1 MAKALEGNGD
11 LADPIAQ
18 APREIQVKQA
28 PATGENSGFVLQ
40 CGEGRGNLPPA
51 CGFRG
56 REGVGAGARTAKTWG
71 RNVADAN
78 GQAASEAGGAE
89 AGSGETVIIKKY
101 ANRRLYNT
109 AASTYVTLEHLSD
122 MVRQG
127 VDFIVLDAKTGEE
140 ITRSVLTQI
149 IFEQESRGQ
158 NLLPVQFLRR
168 LIRFYGDQMQGFLP
182 PYLEMSMESFTKA
195 QEKMRENMSRAFGA
209 TTPMAAFEE
218 QAQRNMALFQ
228 QALSMWTPFAT
239 GAQGTPFQPGKA
251 AAGSQDEDKDEQ
263 LVELRKQMEAMQKQ
277 LDAMAK
283 R

>member
-1 MAKALEGNGD
+1 LRRRKRDFAPVRLFAGAK
-11 LADPIAQ
+11 
-18 APREIQVKQA
+18 
-28 PATGENSGFVLQ
+28 
-40 CGEGRGNLPPA
+40 
-51 CGFRG
+51 
-56 REGVGAGARTAKTWG
+56 GVSAVARTAGKWG

-78 GQAASEAGGAE
+78 GPAPSEGVNAGQA
-89 AGSGETVIIKKY
+89 GEQVVIKKY

-109 AASTYVTLEHLSD
+109 AASTYVTLDHLSE
-122 MVRQG
+122 MVREG
-127 VDFIVLDAKTGEE
+127 VDFIVLDAKTGED

-218 QAQRNMALFQ
+218 QATWPSSSRRSRCGRRLQRAPLARRSPACRVCPSRARLPQPMTMRTRTSNSPCCA
-228 QALSMWTPFAT
+228 SRWKRCRSSSTPWR
-239 GAQGTPFQPGKA
+239 A
-251 AAGSQDEDKDEQ
+251 ARAELLCDERD
-263 LVELRKQMEAMQKQ
+263 
-277 LDAMAK
+277 
-283 R
+283 